1 MVFTRL
7 PLRLVLALSMLCTA
21 ALGASGPGLAAGL
34 PGMGSLSGSVA
45 AGGDPLKDATVYA
58 FNAQRSVGYMVYV
71 VGGRYRATNLF
82 PGNYELTL
90 RGVGLESKP
99 VTVTVVAGAAARADF
114 TARRLPAPKQYA
126 GGMAYP
132 DATIEPY
139 DKIYPPGPG
148 RDVLERTCMAC
159 HTVQFFPYNAIRTYP
174 GGRTPKDAE
183 GWAIT
188 VDRMMR
194 GSQWSLPGKPSY
206 FDPARVTPAEREAL
220 IAYLAK
226 NFPADAPPRLVEK
239 PPYEVPRDERALAK
253 AMFIEYRMLNV
264 AEGEKRHAQQIDF
277 DRDGN
282 VWVTDRGL
290 PGLVKVDPR
299 TGERQDFPGHG
310 GGHGLAVDLD
320 GTVWYSGDVV
330 RRFDPRSDLH
340 DAYQVAGDKAPG
352 SNTQIWDSKGNLWL
366 SLLTTSGL
374 GMWDRKTDTI
384 LRWEVPT
391 PRSRP
396 YGIVVDHKDR
406 VWMGGYHDSGV
417 EMFDPATGRFRHYP
431 LTQDSPTNIRRPGA
445 DSKNIIWAATWGSPG
460 MRKGALYRLDPETGE
475 VRERRLGIPF
485 TNPYCAEADEYD
497 NIWVSTD
504 NHLAMYDQKADGF
517 TFYPLPT
524 RTDIPKV
531 TIARGGAIWFGPRN
545 AGNFDG
551 YGASASVLYPD
562 MDRIDTLGAYFH
574 PQSTENRLSL
584 FKGAAAPKVAGVYK
598 VSPGEFQSGPP
609 VPKAAAPVIGER
621 TKRDDDVRRLE

>member
-1 MVFTRL
+1 MTFTRD
-7 PLRLVLALSMLCTA
+7 PLRLVLALALLFTA
-21 ALGASGPGLAAGL
+21 AVGAPASGIAAGL
-34 PGMGSLSGSVA
+34 PGTGSLSGSVA
-45 AGGDPLKDATVYA
+45 GGEPLQDATVYA
-58 FNAQRSVGYMVYV
+58 FNAQRSIGYMVYV
-71 VGGRYRATNLF
+71 VGGRYRATTLF
-82 PGNYELTL
+82 PGDYEVSL

-99 VTVTVVAGAAARADF
+99 VNVKVVAGAAATADF
-114 TARRLPAPKQYA
+114 TARRVPAPKQYA

-132 DATIEPY
+132 DASIEPY
-139 DKIYPPGPG
+139 EKIYPPGPG
-148 RDVLERTCMAC
+148 RDVMERTCMAC
-159 HTVQFFPYNAIRTYP
+159 HTVQFFAYNALRTYP

-188 VDRMMR
+188 VDRMSG
-194 GSQWSLPGKPSY
+194 GSQWGVPGKPSY
-206 FDPARVTPAEREAL
+206 FDAALLTPADREAL

-226 NFPADAPPRLVEK
+226 NFGADAPPRLVEK

-253 AMFIEYRMLNV
+253 AMFIEYRMLN
-264 AEGEKRHAQQIDF
+264 AAGQKRHAQQIDF

-299 TGERQDFPGHG
+299 TGERKDYPGHG

-320 GTVWYSGDVV
+320 GTIWYSGDVV
-330 RRFDPRSDLH
+330 RRFDPQSDLH
-340 DAYQVAGDKAPG
+340 DAYLIAGDKAPG
-352 SNTQIWDSKGNLWL
+352 SNTQIWDSNGNLWL

-417 EMFDPATGRFRHYP
+417 EMFDPATGQFRHYP
-431 LTQDSPTNIRRPGA
+431 LTRDAPTNIRRPGA
-445 DSKNIIWAATWGSPG
+445 DSKNMIWAATWGSPG
-460 MRKGALYRLDPETGE
+460 MMKGALYRLNPDSGE
-475 VRERRLGIPF
+475 VMERRLGIPF
-485 TNPYCAEADEYD
+485 TNPYCAEADEFD

-504 NHLAMYDQKADGF
+504 NHLAMYDQKADRF

-545 AGNFDG
+545 AGNFNG

-562 MDRIDTLGAYFH
+562 MDRIETLGAYFH

-598 VSPGEFQSGPP
+598 VSPVEFQSGVG
-609 VPKAAAPVIGER
+609 VPKAPAPGIIGR